1 MKSSKIALL
10 AKLMLLT
17 TLSAVVATPSSYA
30 DSPDYFVN
38 QVNFEH
44 NKQHAIT
51 ALYNRGYQVHEV
63 QLENQNNKPILQI
76 YALKNGSFYDIKMD
90 YPSLKIISEKKHK
103 K

>member
-1 MKSSKIALL
+1 MQSSRLL
-10 AKLMLLT
+10 FLTKL
-17 TLSAVVATPSSYA
+17 TLSVALYAVVLPMSYA

-44 NKQHAIT
+44 NKQRAIAT
-51 ALYNRGYQVHEV
+51 LYSRGYQVNDV
-63 QLENQNNKPILQI
+63 QLANENDKAVLQI
-76 YALKNGSFYDIKMD
+76 HAIKNGHLYDIKMD